1 MQSASYLAQPILN
14 DDDDDD
20 DNDENDDDNNSKDET
35 SPFFEQ
41 MQLLNSNFP
50 AAGTRL
56 LRLG

>member
-14 DDDDDD
+14 DDDDGDD
-20 DNDENDDDNNSKDET
+20 HDHDDYNNSKEET

-50 AAGTRL
+50 AADSRL
-56 LRLG
+56 LT